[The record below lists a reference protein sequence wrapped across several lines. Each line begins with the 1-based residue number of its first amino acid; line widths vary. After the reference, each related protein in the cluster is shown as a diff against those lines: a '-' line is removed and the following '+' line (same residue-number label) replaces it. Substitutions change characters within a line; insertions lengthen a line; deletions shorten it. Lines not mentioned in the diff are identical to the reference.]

1 MSSITP
7 ESLTGVSADP
17 DLQEI
22 NTEKGPDFNTLV
34 LGFREAFDGN
44 QLFRDICE
52 QNAMTR
58 YARWPGQAQD
68 GKKHS
73 RDYGKT
79 EPTPWDGASDL
90 QIFLA
95 DEAINSYVAM
105 EGLAIQKANI
115 VAVPVEGNDIKR
127 AKNVS
132 NFMRWLIKTQIVDFD
147 REMELLSQYV
157 YEKGVA
163 ITGQFWE
170 VRQDKTLQKI
180 RLDEFQE
187 QYPQI
192 NVQEMLMVD
201 SLTDDLVAIFEE
213 IYGCPKRKAKK
224 MIVEL
229 RMTGETTVPVLGK
242 VKSRPAI
249 RAFNLDNDVFI
260 ASNTADLEDASGIY
274 RLQYFTP
281 EKLRMF
287 VHTDGWDAAWVEQAI
302 DCALGKQISPSNDD
316 TYFGQQNYRLD
327 ATGALTPDNYK
338 GRIGVIYAYQRLSDE
353 DGYAGIYCTIFNP
366 YVIPEDGKHKGYA
379 KYDLL
384 GYAHG
389 QYPFILHRREYL
401 SRKLYDTRGI
411 PEPARPWQNQIKAH
425 RDARIDAASM
435 AILPPFM
442 HPIGRP
448 PTKWGPGA
456 RVGERRPGE
465 YHFGDVPPPTPQNT
479 ESEEI
484 LDTTWKSYV
493 GLQSREEDSIFA
505 AVLPQFQ
512 INKRLNGLAKAF
524 SQILSLYAQY
534 GPKEIEYRVIG
545 SKQEEPVLFERGS
558 PDEEYDFYLTWDIQ
572 SMDPEVQ
579 MEKLKA
585 LAQITSTFDRNGQV
599 DWSEM
604 LQIGVETIDPNWAE
618 RVIQPKEVGTQ
629 RVVNDT
635 QAMLAQIFAGVDKD
649 RNENDPP
656 ELQAQVLQGY
666 VQAPDVQARYQ
677 QDEAFRARLDK
688 LGKQISFALEQ
699 RQNAVIGRLGTAP
712 ARI

>member
-1 MSSITP
+1 MSST
-7 ESLTGVSADP
+7 TGENLSGISADP

-22 NTEKGPDFNTLV
+22 NSEKGPQFEV
-34 LGFREAFDGN
+34 LRQAFQDTYNGN

-52 QNAMTR
+52 QNAMVR
-58 YARWPGQAQD
+58 YARWPGQSFD

-73 RDYGKT
+73 RDKGKT

-90 QIFLA
+90 QVFLA

-105 EGLAIQKANI
+105 EGLAMQKANI

-147 REMELLSQYV
+147 REMELLSQFV
-157 YEKGVA
+157 HEKGLAV
-163 ITGQFWE
+163 TGQFWE
-170 VRQDKTLQKI
+170 VKQDKTLQKI

-187 QYPQI
+187 QFPQI

-201 SLTDDLVAIFEE
+201 SLEDDLIALFEE
-213 IYGCPKRKAKK
+213 LYGCSRRKAKK
-224 MIVEL
+224 MIGEL
-229 RMTGETTVPVLGK
+229 RMTGETTVPVIGK
-242 VKSRPAI
+242 VKSRPVI
-249 RAFNLDNDVFI
+249 RAFNLDEDVFI

-287 VHTDGWDAAWVEQAI
+287 VHTDGWDEAWVEKAI
-302 DCALGKQISPSNDD
+302 ECALGKQISPSNDD

-327 ATGALTPDNYK
+327 AVGALTPDNYK
-338 GRIGVIYAYQRLSDE
+338 GKVGVVYAYQRLSDE
-353 DGYAGIYCTIFNP
+353 DGFAGIYCTKFNP
-366 YVIPEDGKHKGYA
+366 YVPPDEKQKGYA

-389 QYPFILHRREYL
+389 QYPFVLHRREYL

-465 YHFGDVPPPTPQNT
+465 YHFGDAPAPSQQNT
-479 ESEEI
+479 ESEVI
-484 LDTTWKSYV
+484 LEQTWNKYV
-493 GLQSREEDSIFA
+493 GFNTTGEATIFDS
-505 AVLPQFQ
+505 VKPQFQ
-512 INKRLNGLAKAF
+512 INKRLNGLSKAF
-524 SQILSLYAQY
+524 NQVLSLYSQY
-534 GPKEIEYRVIG
+534 GPKEVAYRVIG
-545 SKQEEPVLFERGS
+545 MKQAEPVIFERGS
-558 PDEEYDFYLTWDIQ
+558 PDEEFDFFLTWDIQ
-572 SMDPEVQ
+572 NMDPEVQ
-579 MEKLKA
+579 EKKLQA
-585 LAQITSTFDRNGQV
+585 LAQVCATFDRNGQI
-599 DWSEM
+599 DYSEV
-604 LQIGVETIDPNWAE
+604 LQIAVDIIDPNWAE
-618 RVIQPKEVGTQ
+618 RIIQPKEVGTQ

-635 QAMLAQIFAGVDKD
+635 QGALAQIFAGVDKD
-649 RNENDPP
+649 REMNDPP

-666 VQAPDVQARYQ
+666 IQAQDVQARYE
-677 QDEAFRARLDK
+677 QDESFRARLDK
-688 LGKQISFALEQ
+688 YAKQVKFGIQQ
-699 RQNAVIGRLGTAP
+699 RENARIGRMGA
-712 ARI
+712 